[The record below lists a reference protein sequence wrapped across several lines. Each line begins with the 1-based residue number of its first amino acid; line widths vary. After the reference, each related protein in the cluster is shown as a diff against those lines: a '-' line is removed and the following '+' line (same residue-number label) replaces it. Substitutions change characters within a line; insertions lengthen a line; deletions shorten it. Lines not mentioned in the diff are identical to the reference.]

1 MAQPDEGRRLQNLA
15 QKFYME
21 ARLPAMRHED
31 AAVPPQSGLRCLGRR
46 FFPDWSAR
54 RRRPTFTEEDVHCRE
69 AHVVAKV
76 VPGVYVLATC
86 VG

>member
-1 MAQPDEGRRLQNLA
+1 M
-15 QKFYME
+15 YY
-21 ARLPAMRHED
+21 ED
-31 AAVPPQSGLRCLGRR
+31 AAVPPLARLCCLGRR
-46 FFPDWSAR
+46 VLRNRCAG